1 MDFLANVLASFQMS
15 SYLSQNEQH
24 QGLFS
29 KGGSLSPSILRHNA
43 AAAALNPNSATVQS
57 AAAANAATAFLY
69 SPANPLAGVY
79 RDVLWFQMTIL
90 TQFNPSTFCILNFL
104 TDPKQLF

>member
-1 MDFLANVLASFQMS
+1 MS
-15 SYLSQNEQH
+15 SYLSQNEQQ

-43 AAAALNPNSATVQS
+43 AAALNPNPASVQS

-79 RDVLWFQMTIL
+79 RDVPWFQATIL
-90 TQFNPSTFCILNFL
+90 VVKPFEFCILTFF
-104 TDPKQLF
+104 TDPEQVF